1 MSVFQ
6 CSYDYVLM
14 PLQLRFANHAIC
26 TLSIYKLGTDVH
38 RYCNKIRLIY
48 KKKKKKVLKGQ

>member
-26 TLSIYKLGTDVH
+26 SRSIYKLGTDVH

-48 KKKKKKVLKGQ
+48 KKKKKRY